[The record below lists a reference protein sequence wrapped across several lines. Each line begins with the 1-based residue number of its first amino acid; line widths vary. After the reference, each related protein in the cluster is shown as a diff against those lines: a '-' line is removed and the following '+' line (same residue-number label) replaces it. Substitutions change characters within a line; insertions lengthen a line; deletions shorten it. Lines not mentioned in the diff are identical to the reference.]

1 MEQGRA
7 RNEQAPTQAAPP
19 VDDAADVARV
29 AQLVGRT
36 GLSLG
41 TAEIAQLVAEYRYDR
56 AGFDR
61 MRTMLVDS
69 DETAH
74 AFHAARVMRPTVVG
88 DSPGDA
94 GGTTNAD
101 AGAAQ

>member
-36 GLSLG
+36 GLSLS

-61 MRTMLVDS
+61 MRTMLADS

-74 AFHAARVMRPTVVG
+74 TFRAARTMRTTTDGAQVSEARG
-88 DSPGDA
+88 TA
-94 GGTTNAD
+94 GAD
-101 AGAAQ
+101 AGTSQ